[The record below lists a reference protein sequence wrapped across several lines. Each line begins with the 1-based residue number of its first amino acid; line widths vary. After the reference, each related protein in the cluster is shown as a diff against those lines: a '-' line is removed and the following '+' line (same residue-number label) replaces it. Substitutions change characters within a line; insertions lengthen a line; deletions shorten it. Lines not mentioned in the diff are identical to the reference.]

1 MNVLLATSAAPKKS
15 PFFTSEKRPPLGL
28 GSIISVL
35 REAGHKV
42 FFIDNYLQPSRFIEN
57 GFLQKYKIDLVGIS
71 ANTVCF
77 HHTLKMFDQIEG
89 LRKKGLWRGKIIV
102 GGPHA
107 TVCSHKIPDFVDHIV
122 EGEGENGILRLVNGQ
137 VKERLIREPRMKN
150 LDSLPFQPWD
160 LFTRLPY
167 DTTCSW
173 MNVHPV
179 ATMNTSR
186 GCPFDCTFCSV
197 GFVWGQK
204 YTYFSAER
212 IVAEIEYLIEKYQIK
227 GIYFREDN
235 FTANLTRT
243 IKFCETLLTR
253 NIKLSWACETRVSNL
268 PEEVLKLMSAAGCKA
283 VFLGIE
289 SGSQRILNIINKGIT
304 VEQIASVVTWCKK
317 YDIKTYCSLL
327 TGLPG
332 ETFSDYLMTRE
343 MLNRLQPYQYG
354 FNVFVGIPGSMLYE
368 HTVQN
373 NTYEYRDDLGLI
385 YPPGY
390 DIKTKYFYGIDS
402 KRLVNYRFKERTDYD
417 FELMRELHKV
427 DFNRLR
433 IAINNN
439 LELLLP
445 HHMKLK
451 IKKYKK
457 RILGI
462 VEA

>member
-28 GSIISVL
+28 GSILSVL
-35 REAGHKV
+35 RESGHKV

-57 GFLQKYKIDLVGIS
+57 GFLQKHRIDLVGIS
-71 ANTVCF
+71 ANTICY

-89 LRKKGLWRGKIIV
+89 LRKKGLWGGKIVV

-107 TVCSHKIPDFVDHIV
+107 TVCGHEIPDFVDHIV
-122 EGEGENGILRLVNGQ
+122 VGEGENGILQLANGQ
-137 VKERLIREPRMKN
+137 VKERLISEPRMN
-150 LDSLPFQPWD
+150 SLDSLPFQPWD
-160 LFTRLPY
+160 LFTKLPY

-173 MNVHPV
+173 LNVHPV

-197 GFVWGQK
+197 GSVWGK
-204 YTYFSAER
+204 NYTYFSAAR
-212 IVAEIEYLIEKYQIK
+212 IIAEIEYLINKYQIK

-243 IKFCETLLTR
+243 IRFCETLLSR
-253 NIKLSWACETRVSNL
+253 NLRLSWACETRVNNL
-268 PEEVLKLMSAAGCKA
+268 TEEVLKLMSAAGCKA

-289 SGSQRILNIINKGIT
+289 SGSQRILNFINKRIT
-304 VEQIASVVTWCKK
+304 VEQITNVVNCCKK
-317 YDIKTYCSLL
+317 HGIKTYCSLL

-332 ETFSDYLMTRE
+332 ETFSDYLLTKK
-343 MLNRLQPYQYG
+343 MLDKLKPYQYG

-368 HTVQN
+368 DIIQDSN
-373 NTYEYRDDLGLI
+373 YEYQDDLGLI

-390 DIKTKYFYGIDS
+390 DIKTKYFYGINS
-402 KRLVNYRFKERTDYD
+402 KRLVNYRFKERTEYD
-417 FELMRELHKV
+417 FELLKELHKK
-427 DFNRLR
+427 DLNRLK
-433 IAINNN
+433 IAVNNN

-445 HHMKLK
+445 HQVKLK

-457 RILGI
+457 RILGF
-462 VEA
+462 VQA